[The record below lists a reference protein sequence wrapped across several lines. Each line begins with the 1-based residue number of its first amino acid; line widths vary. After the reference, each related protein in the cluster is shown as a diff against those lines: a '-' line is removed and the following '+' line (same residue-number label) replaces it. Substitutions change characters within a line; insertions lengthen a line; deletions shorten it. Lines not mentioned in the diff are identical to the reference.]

1 VSADEYDRGR
11 RRAEQIR
18 WMRAYYGQRWL
29 RRFYNL
35 GVENIKRLDV
45 IFNAHSEDYWRGYAD
60 GLNSLSSRDNT

>member
-1 VSADEYDRGR
+1 
-11 RRAEQIR
+11 
-18 WMRAYYGQRWL
+18 MRAYYGQRWL